1 MTHAANDFV
10 LHDSF
15 PTSGFGSSE
24 EFLNAV
30 AIAKKNPEKWVEYPV
45 ALDHSSIASARKAAS
60 EIRPW
65 PSETGLDDLFLMVR
79 SRADRSSK
87 DKSLL
92 SVLYL
97 SAQPVTM
104 KRTRTAKAKT
114 VAPKQR
120 SRVMDEH
127 FETAPV

>member
-65 PSETGLDDLFLMVR
+65 PFYVFGSCLSFGGKFGLV
-79 SRADRSSK
+79 SSPGN
-87 DKSLL
+87 L
-92 SVLYL
+92 
-97 SAQPVTM
+97 
-104 KRTRTAKAKT
+104 
-114 VAPKQR
+114 
-120 SRVMDEH
+120 
-127 FETAPV
+127 